1 MTGGLLELA
10 GLSAVTRQH
19 LRLALGDFRK
29 ATLKGFNDR
38 GMKHPPWLA
47 QQCAISCVLNQ
58 GVLEKIACVWRYALP
73 EEQPGCDDAVKRG
86 SELCLRLAYDRS
98 QQSM

>member
-19 LRLALGDFRK
+19 LRLALGNFRK
-29 ATLKGFNDR
+29 ATLESLNNR
-38 GMKHPPWLA
+38 GMKRAPWLA

-58 GVLEKIACVWRYALP
+58 GVLKKIARVWRYALS
-73 EEQPGCDDAVKRG
+73 EEQTRCDDAVKQG
-86 SELCLRLAYDRS
+86 SELCLRLPYDRD
-98 QQSM
+98 